1 MQTARAN
8 AGTLACV
15 LLACLLLP
23 ACAHIGTP
31 APQAD
36 AHAPAQAA
44 IARENASLRNAA
56 WTQVQSIALP
66 RRPGADERVL
76 LEVRLGRFGA
86 GQELVL
92 RDADGAL
99 IGTVS
104 PHGIRHGSGAGS
116 YSVPVADAVLTGMLR
131 AGGLRHALQ
140 LRVVLRVERA
150 GAPSRAPHADEVLA
164 LRAVI
169 APR

>member
-8 AGTLACV
+8 AGNLACA
-15 LLACLLLP
+15 LACLLLP

-36 AHAPAQAA
+36 ARAPAQGAVT
-44 IARENASLRNAA
+44 REDPSSQTAA
-56 WTQVQSIALP
+56 WTQVQSIPLP

-76 LEVRLGRFGA
+76 LEVRLGRFAA

-92 RDADGAL
+92 RNADGAL

-104 PHGIRHGSGAGS
+104 PHGIRHGADAGS

-131 AGGLRHALQ
+131 ADGSRHALQ

>member
-8 AGTLACV
+8 AGSLACA
-15 LLACLLLP
+15 LACLLVP
-23 ACAHIGTP
+23 ACAHIGAV

-36 AHAPAQAA
+36 ARVPAQAGV
-44 IARENASLRNAA
+44 AREDASSRTAA
-56 WTQVQSIALP
+56 WTQAQSLALP
-66 RRPGADERVL
+66 RRPGTDERVL

-92 RDADGAL
+92 RNADGAL

-104 PHGIRHGSGAGS
+104 PHGIRHGAGAGS
-116 YSVPVADAVLTGMLR
+116 YSVPVADAVLTDMLR
-131 AGGLRHALQ
+131 ADGSRHAPQ
-140 LRVVLRVERA
+140 LRVLLRVERA